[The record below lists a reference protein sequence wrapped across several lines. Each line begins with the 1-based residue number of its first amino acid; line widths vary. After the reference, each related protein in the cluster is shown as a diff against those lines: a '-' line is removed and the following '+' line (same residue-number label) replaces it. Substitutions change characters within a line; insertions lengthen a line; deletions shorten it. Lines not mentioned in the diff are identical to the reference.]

1 MIINIIKGNVFIKKL
16 LLRKNIR
23 RAFLVV
29 LLLTSCVTMQAA
41 GNQTVFNVSYS
52 QVANLMKAISGVL
65 IFVGAFKVFW
75 MMEHGDRGVSK
86 TIILIIGGCV
96 ALMAMI
102 TIIPKMF
109 NI

>member
-1 MIINIIKGNVFIKKL
+1 MLRDKLKKQTFNEITQRVFFTVFFLGVTININ
-16 LLRKNIR
+16 
-23 RAFLVV
+23 
-29 LLLTSCVTMQAA
+29 AA
-41 GNQTVFNVSYS
+41 GSRDVFGLNYS

-96 ALMAMI
+96 AIMAMI
-102 TIIPKMF
+102 NIIPRMF
-109 NI
+109 GI

>member
-1 MIINIIKGNVFIKKL
+1 MLKDRLKTHKISETMQRILFIVFFLGISISINAAGSRNVFG
-16 LLRKNIR
+16 
-23 RAFLVV
+23 
-29 LLLTSCVTMQAA
+29 VT
-41 GNQTVFNVSYS
+41 YS

-102 TIIPKMF
+102 SIIPRMF